1 MKLVS
6 RNNQY
11 KKSKSI
17 LRGLFDV
24 GVFLLIVLLLALIMK
39 AFIFERVTVL
49 NYSMENTL
57 SPCDSVLVEKIS
69 KYYRKPKRFDIIVFK
84 QNGTGEE
91 LIKRVI
97 GLPGETIQIGNGYIY
112 VNGKPIDDYP
122 GLVAPEN
129 PGRAARA
136 ISLMPGEYF
145 VLGDNRE
152 DSIDS
157 RYDEIGNVTDTRII
171 GRAMMRIYPISKM
184 KFFN

>member
-1 MKLVS
+1 MS

-11 KKSKSI
+11 KKSKGF

-24 GVFLLIVLLLALIMK
+24 GVFLLIVLLLSLFLK
-39 AFIFERVTVL
+39 QLVFERVVVV
-49 NYSMENTL
+49 NNSMNNTL
-57 SPCDSVLVEKIS
+57 NSGDSVLVEKIS
-69 KYYRKPKRFDIIVFK
+69 KHYRLPRRFDIIVFK

-91 LIKRVI
+91 LIKRI
-97 GLPGETIQIGNGYIY
+97 IALPGESILIRDGNIY
-112 VNGKPIDDYP
+112 VNGKQMDDYP
-122 GLVAPEN
+122 GLTPPEN
-129 PGRAARA
+129 PGRASQT
-136 ISLMPGEYF
+136 ITLMPGEYF

-171 GRAMMRIYPISKM
+171 GRAMMRIYPLSKM